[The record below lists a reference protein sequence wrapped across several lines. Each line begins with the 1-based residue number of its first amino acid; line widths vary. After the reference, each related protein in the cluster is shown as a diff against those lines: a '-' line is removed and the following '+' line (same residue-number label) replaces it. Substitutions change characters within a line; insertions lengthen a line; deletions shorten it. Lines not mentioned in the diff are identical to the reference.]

1 MKMNSTNGNR
11 AVGAATFKSIYPYTQ
26 EVIAEYP
33 VMSDNTVEH
42 CLAKSEIAFAHWRKT
57 PFSKRSEL
65 MLKLGDV
72 LLKHRDEYAEL
83 ITREMGKVLKEARAE
98 VEKCATCCKYY
109 AQHAEAFLKDVP
121 QPSDA
126 ANSYVIYQ
134 PVGAILAI
142 MPWNFPFWQVFRFA
156 APYIMAGN
164 VALLKHAPNVCGTA
178 LVIEK
183 AFLEAGF
190 DEGVFQTLIIDVDKT
205 EAIINH
211 DVVQGVTL
219 TGSELAGSKVATL
232 AGKAIKKTVLELGGS
247 DVVLVLEDADIE
259 KAAKVAVQSRM
270 QNAGQS
276 CIAAKRFITVG
287 NATSAFSDAV
297 QKEIEAIKQGNPF
310 DESTNMGPVARID
323 LAEKAEQQ
331 MQGSVKQGAKL
342 VTGGERNG
350 CNFTPALLL
359 NVMQGMLS
367 FDEELFGPVASI
379 ISAANETEGIKL
391 ANAHRYGLGGAI
403 WSRDIEKAQT
413 LAAEIESGA
422 VFINAMV
429 KSDPRYPFGG
439 VKKSGYGRELSH
451 FGIHEFMN
459 AKTIY
464 VGI

>member
-1 MKMNSTNGNR
+1 MISTNHENTFM
-11 AVGAATFKSIYPYTQ
+11 ATDIFKSVYPYTQ
-26 EVIAEYP
+26 EIIAEYP
-33 VMSDNTVEH
+33 LMDDAAIDS
-42 CLAKSEIAFAHWRKT
+42 CLLKSEAAFKQWRKASFAH
-57 PFSKRSEL
+57 RSDL
-65 MLKLGDV
+65 MLRLADV
-72 LLKHRDEYAEL
+72 LLQNRDTYAAL
-83 ITREMGKVLKEARAE
+83 ITREMGKVLKEAKAE

-109 AQHAEAFLKDVP
+109 AEHAEDFLRDVP

-134 PVGAILAI
+134 PIGAILAI

-178 LVIEK
+178 LVIEQ
-183 AFLEAGF
+183 AFMEAGF
-190 DEGVFQTLIIDVDKT
+190 PAGVFQTLIMDVDKT
-205 EAIINH
+205 EVVINH
-211 DVVQGVTL
+211 DIVQGVTL
-219 TGSELAGSKVATL
+219 TGSEMAGSKVATL

-247 DVVLVLEDADIE
+247 DVVVVLEDADIQ

-287 NATSAFSDAV
+287 RALDEFTEAV
-297 QKEIEAIKQGNPF
+297 QKEIAALKQGDPF
-310 DESTNMGPVARID
+310 DEANTTGPVARID
-323 LAEKAEQQ
+323 LAEKLEHQ
-331 MQGSVKQGAKL
+331 MQASIANGAQL
-342 VTGGERNG
+342 VLGGERNG
-350 CNFTPALLL
+350 CNFIPALLTG
-359 NVMQGMLS
+359 VQKGMPA
-367 FDEELFGPVASI
+367 FDEETFGPLAGI
-379 ISAANETEGIKL
+379 IAAKDEQHAIQL
-391 ANAHRYGLGGAI
+391 ANNHRYGLGGAI
-403 WSRDIEKAQT
+403 WSRDIEKAQA
-413 LAAEIESGA
+413 LAKEIESGA

-464 VGI
+464 TGI